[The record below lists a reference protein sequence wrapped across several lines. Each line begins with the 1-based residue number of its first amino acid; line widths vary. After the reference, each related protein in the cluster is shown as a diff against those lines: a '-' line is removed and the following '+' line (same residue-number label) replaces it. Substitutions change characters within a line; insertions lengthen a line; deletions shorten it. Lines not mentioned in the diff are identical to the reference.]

1 MRVQPQTEHVQGHN
15 CPGEQQ
21 AQRNGGGDSGQE
33 LSRGRA
39 RVAIEK
45 EPYSLQG
52 EEGRRPGG
60 GGGGLRGG
68 KGTGG
73 PAAVQQERGREGEE
87 DAGHEKEQAE
97 DAQGERARR
106 QRRDGEFG
114 GCG

>member
-1 MRVQPQTEHVQGHN
+1 MQPQTEHVQGHN

-39 RVAIEK
+39 RVAIEN

-52 EEGRRPGG
+52 EEGRRA

-73 PAAVQQERGREGEE
+73 PAAVQEERGREGEE
-87 DAGHEKEQAE
+87 DAGHEEEQAE
-97 DAQGERARR
+97 NAQGERARR